1 MISLFLPINKVREC
15 KGGEIMRVGSINQV
29 SQLYQASSTT
39 KKKNV
44 SFESQL
50 DAVSI
55 SSVGKEYQT
64 AKNALLKVSD
74 VRQDKVDAL
83 KQSIQSGSY
92 EVSTEDFAAHLM
104 AAFKNRTI

>member
-1 MISLFLPINKVREC
+1 
-15 KGGEIMRVGSINQV
+15 MRIGSINQV
-29 SQLYQASSTT
+29 SQLYQTSSTT

-55 SSVGKEYQT
+55 SSTGKDYQV

-92 EVSTEDFAAHLM
+92 EVDSDDFAAHLM
-104 AAFKNRTI
+104 AAFKNRTV